1 MQQGQFNSFALDS
14 CPRTTAST
22 QSRRTAEVQV
32 NKRLLDGSG
41 KRRNDKVN
49 CSDNHVKIDWWYY
62 CRAMVEVERFIQ
74 VFAVMEE
81 EKNRIKSK
89 TKPYPVIFI

>member
-62 CRAMVEVERFIQ
+62 CRAMVEVEK
-74 VFAVMEE
+74 VHSSFAVTEE
-81 EKNRIKSK
+81 EKNRIKSRTK
-89 TKPYPVIFI
+89 TYPVIFI